1 MIGQLSYSNGKIS
14 NTPSLYQPSAE
25 ILEITKLAKEDYNTG
40 HEILSRAWPEFN
52 DLSVIDRDNRDKKTF
67 NAFVDENVDDPKEA
81 WKWQGTR
88 SMARNRALGMHAHL
102 TSGFMF
108 PMVSAQDQNN
118 DEDRGVGDFMR
129 DLLLWMGDNSN
140 YKSSF
145 LQVAMG
151 ILTSP
156 VTYLGAEYAQ
166 VMQKV
171 KVKTDKGYTTQEAL
185 DEELSGF
192 QAPVYGCSDVLITN
206 AYQQNIQRQSCVIK
220 QRYLSYSDANK
231 KYGHH
236 DNFQFV
242 QRGINSVFNEEDG
255 LFYDVYD
262 PDNSDLVKETILMW
276 RGEDCEVPYLG
287 GVYMGDDNVEW
298 NPMTHRDNFNNP
310 KYDVVPFG
318 YHRISEHFFYYK
330 SLMNSL
336 YWDDMLIDA
345 MYQNVMNGEFIKQNP
360 PVAITG
366 EDDVQ
371 TSVMF
376 PGAQF
381 VSANKD
387 TKVQS
392 ILPMDTSRGYQALQY
407 IEESLK
413 EGSISDT
420 QMGQLPEASQ
430 KAFSVA
436 KADQNAKT
444 ILKGVGQSLG
454 ESIVQYGKLMVDIAI
469 RHLSTAQIEEIAG
482 GARRLKY
489 RQFVLPAVSKG
500 KDITKVLRFDE
511 KLMRPMGEEQK
522 KMYGVK
528 LYEEG
533 GEEKSIAVVNPNLA
547 AKMKYLIRID
557 PEEMFAENK
566 EYTQKLLSQMY
577 TLLRADPLIDAE
589 TLVRKLMYSFFR
601 SEGDE
606 LILEKSEIEKMMAMQ
621 AQKEDGVPMEQK
633 TDMQKLQAMAGVV

>member
-1 MIGQLSYSNGKIS
+1 MIS
-14 NTPSLYQPSAE
+14 NYLDKDSVSLYQPPAE
-25 ILEITKLAKEDYNTG
+25 IQELTKYAKEDYATG
-40 HEILSRAWPEFN
+40 HEILTRAWPELN
-52 DLSVIDRDNRDKKTF
+52 DLSVVERDNRDKKTF

-81 WKWQGTR
+81 WKWRGTR
-88 SMARNRALGMHAHL
+88 SMARNRALAMHAHL

-108 PMVSAQDQNN
+108 PMVGAQDQNN

-129 DLLLWMGDNSN
+129 DMLLWMGDNSD
-140 YKSSF
+140 YRPSF
-145 LQVAMG
+145 LQVTMG

-156 VTYLGAEYAQ
+156 VNYLGAEYAQ

-171 KVKTDKGYTTQEAL
+171 KVKTDNGYTTQEVL

-192 QAPVYGCSDVLITN
+192 RAPVYSCSDVLITN

-220 QRYLSYSDANK
+220 QKWLSFADAQK
-231 KYGHH
+231 KYGNHE
-236 DNFQFV
+236 NFDFV
-242 QRGINSVFNEEDG
+242 QKGVNSVFNEEDG
-255 LFYDVYD
+255 LFYDVKD
-262 PDNSDLVKETILMW
+262 PDNSDLIKETIFMW
-276 RGEDCEVPYLG
+276 RSEDKEIPFLG
-287 GVYMGDDNVEW
+287 GVYVGDDNVEW

-310 KYDVVPFG
+310 KYDVIPFG

-345 MYQNVMNGEFIKQNP
+345 MYENVMNGEFIKQNP
-360 PVAITG
+360 PIAITG

-381 VSANKD
+381 VTANKD

-392 ILPMDTSRGYQALQY
+392 ILPVDTSRGYQAMQM
-407 IEESLK
+407 IEKSIE

-420 QMGQLPEASQ
+420 QMGQLPPASQ

-454 ESIVQYGKLMVDIAI
+454 ISIVQYGKLMVDIAI

-482 GARRLKY
+482 GAKRLKY

-500 KDITKVLRFDE
+500 QNITKVLRF
-511 KLMRPMGEEQK
+511 GEDLIGREMSKEQK

-528 LYEEG
+528 LFQEG
-533 GEEKSIAVVNPNLA
+533 GEEKSIAVINPALA

-557 PEEMFAENK
+557 PETMFAENR
-566 EYTQKLLSQMY
+566 EYTQQLMGQMY
-577 TLLRADPLIDAE
+577 TLLRQDPLIDAE
-589 TLVRKLMYSFFR
+589 TLVRKMMYSFFR

-606 LILEKSEIEKMMAMQ
+606 LMAEKSDIEKIMQ
-621 AQKEDGVPMEQK
+621 MNPMNPQKGEGIPMEQK
-633 TDMQKLQAMAGVV
+633 GQMEKLRTMAGVA